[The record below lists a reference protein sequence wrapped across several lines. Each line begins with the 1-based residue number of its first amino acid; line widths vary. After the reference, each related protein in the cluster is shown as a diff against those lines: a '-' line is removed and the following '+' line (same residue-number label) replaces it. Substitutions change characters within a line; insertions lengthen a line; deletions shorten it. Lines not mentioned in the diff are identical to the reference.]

1 MSRKIK
7 MIAKAIT
14 AALIAAVCLELGSAR
29 LVAESL
35 TATQP
40 STASGSDAKSG
51 ASGGATLSKVGLTAP
66 GAPSAASLRR
76 AKEMQQAE
84 RDRAAREATYAAD
97 RAMRSGVAVADPVL
111 STAVVAAP
119 VGVVKPANPVEA
131 VASAGTVNP
140 AAPVRNDGAVG
151 KSVATLFAPPK
162 FTPPPGLSDGQI
174 KVAAQPA
181 LFGSHEILLGQSAMP
196 KRGGVNGTELRP
208 VSLPTQIGVY
218 RKDLPA
224 TVAPF
229 SSAAATSRQMTL
241 PALLP

>member
-1 MSRKIK
+1 MPSKIE
-7 MIAKAIT
+7 MNAKVAT
-14 AALIAAVCLELGSAR
+14 GVLIAAVWLQLGSVR
-29 LVAESL
+29 LVAESM

-40 STASGSDAKSG
+40 TTALGSDAKSG
-51 ASGGATLSKVGLTAP
+51 VSGGATLSKVGPTP
-66 GAPSAASLRR
+66 PSAASLRR

-97 RAMRSGVAVADPVL
+97 RAMRSGVTVADPVL
-111 STAVVAAP
+111 SAAVVAAP

-131 VASAGTVNP
+131 VVSAGTVNP
-140 AAPVRNDGAVG
+140 AAPVRNAFAG
-151 KSVATLFAPPK
+151 KSVATLFAPPR
-162 FTPPPGLSDGQI
+162 FTPPPGLSDGRS
-174 KVAAQPA
+174 KVAGQPT
-181 LFGSHEILLGQSAMP
+181 LFGSHEILLGQSQMA
-196 KRGGVNGTELRP
+196 KRGGVNSTELRP
-208 VSLPTQIGVY
+208 VTLPAQVGVY